1 MTEKLKPCPYCGG
14 NNTPRSFIEAFDA
27 FMTARTSHA
36 REKLRQ
42 QSLYEAIADSL
53 KQEGIAFTD
62 SLSKE
67 QASTYA
73 RINDY
78 RIQITA
84 LIDEYAYR
92 QGLSDGIRLMA
103 GL

>member
-1 MTEKLKPCPYCGG
+1 MTEALH
-14 NNTPRSFIEAFDA
+14 SFSQDFDA
-27 FMTARTSHA
+27 FLDARTSQA
-36 REKLRQ
+36 RDSLRR
-42 QSLYEAIADSL
+42 QSLYETLIESL
-53 KQEGIAFTD
+53 RPEDKAFTD

-67 QASTYA
+67 QASSYA

-92 QGLSDGIRLMA
+92 QGLADGLKLMA
-103 GL
+103 SL

>member
-1 MTEKLKPCPYCGG
+1 M
-14 NNTPRSFIEAFDA
+14 NNASRSLSEAFDA

-36 REKLRQ
+36 RDNLRQ
-42 QSLYEAIADSL
+42 QTLYETIADSL
-53 KQEGIAFTD
+53 KQEAQTFTD

-92 QGLSDGIRLMA
+92 QGLADGLWLMA
-103 GL
+103 EL

>member
-1 MTEKLKPCPYCGG
+1 
-14 NNTPRSFIEAFDA
+14 
-27 FMTARTSHA
+27 MTARTSHA
-36 REKLRQ
+36 RENLRQ
-42 QSLYEAIADSL
+42 QSLFETLADSL
-53 KQEGIAFTD
+53 KPEEKAFTD